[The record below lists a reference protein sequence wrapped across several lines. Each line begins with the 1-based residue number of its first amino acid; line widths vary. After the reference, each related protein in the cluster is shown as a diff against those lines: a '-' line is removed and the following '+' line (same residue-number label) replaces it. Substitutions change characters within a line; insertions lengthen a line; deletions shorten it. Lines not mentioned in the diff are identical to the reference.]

1 MTGQSNQ
8 KRRHTR
14 LDIEL
19 KAVLGYEG
27 GVECSV
33 LTDNLSFSGA
43 RFSLMV
49 PIESTQADVLPS
61 SELPDAPIQPA
72 DPEGTALEKSIE
84 AGASSSEEASD
95 LESPVLTEGAVVRP
109 SQALPL
115 VVREDAL
122 GQETR
127 NDAGRDTGAVRL
139 DAVEVEPDDARMVRR
154 HRSSRSQIPR
164 RSMRSSSKS
173 K

>member
-49 PIESTQADVLPS
+49 PVEPTQADVLPPS
-61 SELPDAPIQPA
+61 DLSEAPLESA
-72 DPEGTALEKSIE
+72 GSEVAALETNIE
-84 AGASSSEEASD
+84 ADASLSEEA
-95 LESPVLTEGAVVRP
+95 
-109 SQALPL
+109 
-115 VVREDAL
+115 
-122 GQETR
+122 
-127 NDAGRDTGAVRL
+127 
-139 DAVEVEPDDARMVRR
+139 
-154 HRSSRSQIPR
+154 RS
-164 RSMRSSSKS
+164 
-173 K
+173 

>member
-19 KAVLGYEG
+19 RAVLGYEG

-49 PIESTQADVLPS
+49 PIESTQADVLP
-61 SELPDAPIQPA
+61 
-72 DPEGTALEKSIE
+72 
-84 AGASSSEEASD
+84 
-95 LESPVLTEGAVVRP
+95 RP
-109 SQALPL
+109 TYP
-115 VVREDAL
+115 
-122 GQETR
+122 
-127 NDAGRDTGAVRL
+127 
-139 DAVEVEPDDARMVRR
+139 MR
-154 HRSSRSQIPR
+154 H
-164 RSMRSSSKS
+164 
-173 K
+173 

>member
-49 PIESTQADVLPS
+49 PIESTQDAAVNLP
-61 SELPDAPIQPA
+61 
-72 DPEGTALEKSIE
+72 K
-84 AGASSSEEASD
+84 
-95 LESPVLTEGAVVRP
+95 P
-109 SQALPL
+109 SKTMTPPK
-115 VVREDAL
+115 E
-122 GQETR
+122 
-127 NDAGRDTGAVRL
+127 
-139 DAVEVEPDDARMVRR
+139 
-154 HRSSRSQIPR
+154 H
-164 RSMRSSSKS
+164 
-173 K
+173 

>member
-49 PIESTQADVLPS
+49 PIVPPTLPGFAQTIAD
-61 SELPDAPIQPA
+61 D
-72 DPEGTALEKSIE
+72 
-84 AGASSSEEASD
+84 
-95 LESPVLTEGAVVRP
+95 
-109 SQALPL
+109 
-115 VVREDAL
+115 
-122 GQETR
+122 
-127 NDAGRDTGAVRL
+127 
-139 DAVEVEPDDARMVRR
+139 DDAERVEYRFLNGALR
-154 HRSSRSQIPR
+154 P
-164 RSMRSSSKS
+164 
-173 K
+173 